1 MTRLSPDQVVRDQE
15 DRDPSSVISA
25 NLSHRALSDVKHPQN
40 HTFFLGFTL
49 TYCFCFFDQVS
60 CLGGFANLER
70 VDLSFNSLADLEG
83 LRSCVNLKWLSVVQN
98 KLESLRGIEGLP
110 KLTVLNAGR
119 NKIKSM
125 EEVKHV
131 TSLGALI
138 LNDNEIS
145 SICQLDKLEYLNT
158 LVLSRNPIH
167 DIGVSLAKAKS
178 LTKLSLTHCKIQSI
192 GSSIMLC
199 SNLKEVR
206 LSHNEI
212 TSLPVE
218 LSQNTKLRNLDLG
231 NNLISRFSELKVIS
245 SLQSLKNLN
254 LLGNPIAQNDKLA
267 KEVEKLLPKL
277 KVFNSRSID
286 SIDHSDTRIVH
297 EKSKIDRSDTHIMH
311 GKREKRAKV
320 SAETQVEETKPKK
333 RKADK
338 KNPKFDEIDD
348 ADAPFMYIVLSESA
362 RDNAMEGEGA
372 KPLGDLSDVSSKE
385 AKKKHKARKNK
396 IEGGAVFQ
404 FISTTDSDIGTG
416 GPSAWD
422 D

>member
-1 MTRLSPDQVVRDQE
+1 M
-15 DRDPSSVISA
+15 
-25 NLSHRALSDVKHPQN
+25 
-40 HTFFLGFTL
+40 
-49 TYCFCFFDQVS
+49 
-60 CLGGFANLER
+60 
-70 VDLSFNSLADLEG
+70 
-83 LRSCVNLKWLSVVQN
+83 NLKWLSVVQN

-145 SICQLDKLEYLNT
+145 SISQLDKLEYLNT

-178 LTKLSLTHCKIQSI
+178 LTKLSLAHCKIQSI
-192 GSSIMLC
+192 GSSIMSC

-254 LLGNPIAQNDKLA
+254 LFGNPIAQNDKLA
-267 KEVEKLLPKL
+267 KEVKKLLPKL
-277 KVFNSRSID
+277 KVFNSRSINL
-286 SIDHSDTRIVH
+286 IDHSDARIMH

-311 GKREKRAKV
+311 EKNEKLTKV
-320 SAETQVEETKPKK
+320 SAESQVEETKPKK

-338 KNPKFDEIDD
+338 NNPKFDKIDD
-348 ADAPFMYIVLSESA
+348 ADAPFMDIVLSESA

-372 KPLGDLSDVSSKE
+372 KPLGVLSDANSKE